1 MESTSSKQLFA
12 SLLIV
17 LAICSY
23 MNSSSAAASVEIS
36 VKLFSQ
42 AANRLGV
49 LVVTAVLHAVLYLL
63 LFVV

>member
-1 MESTSSKQLFA
+1 MDC
-12 SLLIV
+12 IV
-17 LAICSY
+17 VVDLVVAGDGGFGGCWERERERERER
-23 MNSSSAAASVEIS
+23 VEIS

-42 AANRLGV
+42 AASCLGV